1 MRILFV
7 QYTADWTGPSKSVL
21 LLARSLR
28 PEHQPVVALP
38 GTGPLVEALEREGI
52 RHVSFPS
59 ITKWQLPELA
69 RLVRREGFDLVY
81 ANNTSSTSRIGFFAA
96 RLGGAAFVCHV
107 RGMGWDR
114 SWLELGYLRGADA
127 VVAVSRA
134 CAESVRRFVRPGRL
148 HVVYNG
154 VPAGE
159 LALPTGADRDR
170 ARSELGLPEG
180 ATIVISVAHVCE
192 RKGQLHAVEA
202 MRRVLPDLPDAHLCL
217 VGSLERE
224 PGYVATVRARIREA
238 GLEERVHLTGFC
250 TDTPALL
257 RGSDIFLHTAVADPH
272 PRAVV
277 EAMAAGR
284 PVVAFDVDGVSETV
298 LEGETG
304 RLVPAGDDEALAEAI
319 RGLLEAPEGAERM
332 GAAGRRRVETT
343 FTEAAAADGVRR
355 VLESLGASR
364 RGDRRGGD
372 PVEAARP

>member
-7 QYTADWTGPSKSVL
+7 QYTAEWTGPSKSVL

-38 GTGPLVEALEREGI
+38 GTGPLVDALEREGI
-52 RHVSFPS
+52 RHVSFPA
-59 ITKWQLPELA
+59 ITKWQLRELA

-81 ANNTSSTSRIGFFAA
+81 ANNTSSISRIGFFAA

-114 SWLELGYLRGADA
+114 SWLELGYLRWADA

-154 VPAGE
+154 VPAE
-159 LALPTGADRDR
+159 ERALPTGAERGR
-170 ARSELGLPEG
+170 ARRELGLPER
-180 ATIVISVAHVCE
+180 ARIVISVAHVCR

-238 GLEERVHLTGFC
+238 GLEERVHLAGFR

-257 RGSDIFLHTAVADPH
+257 RGADIFLHTALADPH

-304 RLVPAGDDEALAEAI
+304 RLVPAGDEDALAEAI
-319 RGLLEAPEGAERM
+319 RGLLEAPEAAERM

-355 VLESLGASR
+355 VLESIGASR
-364 RGDRRGGD
+364 RGGRRGGD
-372 PVEAARP
+372 AVEAARP